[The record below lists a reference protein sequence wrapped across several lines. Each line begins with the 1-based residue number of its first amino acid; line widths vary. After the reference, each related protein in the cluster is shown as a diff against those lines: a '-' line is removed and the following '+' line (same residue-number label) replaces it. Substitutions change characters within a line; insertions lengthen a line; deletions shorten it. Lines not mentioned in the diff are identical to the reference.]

1 MNEPLRRSPDQ
12 STALAWS
19 LALSSQGIP
28 SQVTKSGGSWVVAVP
43 PEHAEGA
50 ERVLLDYDAD
60 QANEPRRQRGRQA
73 GRQTGSQ
80 AERQT
85 ESQAERQTESQAR
98 RQAALHYGSTR
109 MGIVLA
115 VGVAAFFMVT
125 GPYDPRVSWFA
136 FGSSVSDRIFEG
148 EWWRTVT
155 ALTLHVDLPHLL
167 VNAAALAIFAT
178 AVCASLGPGLG
189 TTLILLSGAIGN
201 AASAAAHGSGH
212 VAVGASTAVFGA
224 VGILCGQQFMR
235 RRLLRSRSAPAW
247 LALAA
252 GVALLALLG
261 TAKRSDMAAHSSGL
275 VVGMLLGALVAR
287 LLTRSPGVV
296 LQTLGLLASAAA
308 VCMAWLEALARQA

>member
-1 MNEPLRRSPDQ
+1 M
-12 STALAWS
+12 AWS

-28 SQVTKSGGSWVVAVP
+28 SQVTKSEGSWVEAVP
-43 PEHAEGA
+43 HEHAEDA
-50 ERVLLDYDAD
+50 EQVLVDYDAD
-60 QANEPRRQRGRQA
+60 QAKEG
-73 GRQTGSQ
+73 G
-80 AERQT
+80 
-85 ESQAERQTESQAR
+85 

-109 MGIVLA
+109 MGIALA
-115 VGVAAFFMVT
+115 VGVVAFFVVT

-155 ALTLHVDLPHLL
+155 ALTLHMDLPHLL
-167 VNAAALAIFAT
+167 GNAAALAIFAT

-235 RRLLRSRSAPAW
+235 RRSLRSRSAPAW

-308 VCMAWLEALARQA
+308 VCMAWIEALARQP

>member
-1 MNEPLRRSPDQ
+1 MLSGVDEPLRRSPDQ

-19 LALSSQGIP
+19 LALSSQRIP
-28 SQVTKSGGSWVVAVP
+28 SRVTKSGGSWVVAVP
-43 PEHAEGA
+43 REHAEDA
-50 ERVLLDYDAD
+50 EQVLADYDAD
-60 QANEPRRQRGRQA
+60 QAKEPRRHGGRQA
-73 GRQTGSQ
+73 G
-80 AERQT
+80 
-85 ESQAERQTESQAR
+85 

-109 MGIVLA
+109 MGVALA
-115 VGVAAFFMVT
+115 VGVVAFFLVT
-125 GPYDPRVSWFA
+125 GPYDPRVSWFV

-155 ALTLHVDLPHLL
+155 ALTLHMDLPHLL
-167 VNAAALAIFAT
+167 GNAAALAIFAT

-201 AASAAAHGSGH
+201 LASAAAHGSGH

-235 RRLLRSRSAPAW
+235 RRSLRSRSAPAW

-261 TAKRSDMAAHSSGL
+261 TAERSDMAAHGSGL
-275 VVGMLLGALVAR
+275 VVGTLLGALVAR
-287 LLTRSPGVV
+287 LLTRAPGVV

-308 VCMAWLEALARQA
+308 VYLAWLEALARQA

>member
-1 MNEPLRRSPDQ
+1 MDEPLRHSPDQ

-28 SQVTKSGGSWVVAVP
+28 SQVRKSGGSWVVAVP
-43 PEHAEGA
+43 REHAEAA
-50 ERVLLDYDAD
+50 EQVLGGHDAD
-60 QANEPRRQRGRQA
+60 QAREPVRHAGPQTGPQTVRQA
-73 GRQTGSQ
+73 GP
-80 AERQT
+80 
-85 ESQAERQTESQAR
+85 
-98 RQAALHYGSTR
+98 QAALHYGSTR
-109 MGIVLA
+109 MGIALA
-115 VGVAAFFMVT
+115 VGMVAFFLVT
-125 GPYDPRVSWFA
+125 GPYDPRVSWFV

-155 ALTLHVDLPHLL
+155 ALTLHSDLPHLI
-167 VNAAALAIFAT
+167 VNAAALTIFAT

-235 RRLLRSRSAPAW
+235 RRSLRSRSAPAW
-247 LALAA
+247 LALAT

-261 TAKRSDMAAHSSGL
+261 TAESSDIAAHGSGL
-275 VVGMLLGALVAR
+275 AVGMLLGALVGR
-287 LLTRSPGVV
+287 LLTRSPGIV

-308 VCMAWLEALARQA
+308 VYLAWLEALARQP